1 MEQDY
6 KMFSRPHWPCLF
18 TSANDE
24 QKIINNLSSSP
35 SKNSSPVSNATVL
48 ASSPIT
54 SGNLNKLLD
63 EQRVYEHRAFSSDII
78 RTIGKN
84 EKYLTGYKRI
94 GCWID
99 VGDGWVCWKLSAGNI
114 LLLEPITFIF
124 HNKIKEM
131 GAKLN
136 IRRHPSPTSE
146 VLETVDCNVI
156 FKATAIKGDWLQINL
171 TQTMNLYKKRQ
182 KSMGNDIIDSDNKD
196 DDNNGDKIDDVCQ
209 EGEEKRTINNVKDDV
224 IGYVLMRTPD
234 FELLVEKKFEFNWL
248 IEEAGFDEELD
259 SLSDKSSPSRSPSFD
274 LRSSPVTTY
283 NNIDE
288 RPLPTTLKKLNSYE
302 KLQGSPS
309 TQVNNSNKNISTSP
323 VSRSPLLSINRKSP
337 ENNVISSK
345 NALDTTSDG
354 RTEEMSN
361 NGVTKDNDIDKALDH
376 VFGKFIHTYNKI
388 AFPYIST

>member
-1 MEQDY
+1 MNNMEQDY
-6 KMFSRPHWPCLF
+6 RMLSRPHWPCLF

-35 SKNSSPVSNATVL
+35 SKNSSPVSNVTAL
-48 ASSPIT
+48 ISSPIT
-54 SGNLNKLLD
+54 NDNLNKLLD

-84 EKYLTGYKRI
+84 ERYLTGYKRI

-114 LLLEPITFIF
+114 LLLEPVTFIF
-124 HNKIKEM
+124 HDRIKEM

-136 IRRHPSPTSE
+136 IRRHPSPTSD

-156 FKATAIKGDWLQINL
+156 FKATAIKDDWLQINL

-182 KSMGNDIIDSDNKD
+182 KSLGDEIINSTKENNNEGDADDKNDHIGKEEEEKSNINKSKD
-196 DDNNGDKIDDVCQ
+196 DA
-209 EGEEKRTINNVKDDV
+209 

-274 LRSSPVTTY
+274 LRLSPVTTY
-283 NNIDE
+283 NNNDD
-288 RPLPTTLKKLNSYE
+288 RPLPTTLKKLNSNE
-302 KLQGSPS
+302 QLQSSPS
-309 TQVNNSNKNISTSP
+309 AQDNNSNGNMSSAH

-337 ENNVISSK
+337 DNNILSSK
-345 NALDTTSDG
+345 TALDKKDG
-354 RTEEMSN
+354 SEGGMSN
-361 NGVTKDNDIDKALDH
+361 NVGAKDNDIDKVLDH
-376 VFGKFIHTYNKI
+376 VFGKFIHAY
-388 AFPYIST
+388 